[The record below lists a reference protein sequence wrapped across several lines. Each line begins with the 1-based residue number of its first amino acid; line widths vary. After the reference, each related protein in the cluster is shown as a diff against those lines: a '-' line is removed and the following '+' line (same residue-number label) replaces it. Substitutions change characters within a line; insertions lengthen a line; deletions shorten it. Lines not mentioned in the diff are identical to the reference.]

1 MQKVIGKLIIVAL
14 IGTVGI
20 LYYLWQQAVQI
31 PEEYIKASQESDRD
45 SQSLPLQPKQ
55 ISEQAAVSKQKLT
68 APIDKAKAGQKVT
81 VKLNDRDINNLVVSK
96 IATSQLNKQIPVG
109 IKGIR
114 TNIKDGKIHT
124 GALVNLDQL
133 ARNGQSGTQI
143 AALSKLTNK
152 LTFLKDRD
160 IYIGIVGKPIVDG
173 TQIKF
178 DTDTQIKIG
187 KMNFTIAQLA
197 EDLGIAPAKIQQAID
212 LHLQQQNFK
221 VDSIN
226 LNNNGMAIEGAKK

>member
-20 LYYLWQQAVQI
+20 LYYVWQQAVQI
-31 PEEYIKASQESDRD
+31 PEEYIKASEESNRD

-55 ISEQAAVSKQKLT
+55 ISEQATISKQKLT
-68 APIDKAKAGQKVT
+68 VPLDKAKTGQKVT
-81 VKLNDRDINNLVVSK
+81 VKLNDRDLNNLVVSK
-96 IATSQLNKQIPVG
+96 IATSQPNKQVPVG

-178 DTDTQIKIG
+178 APDTQIKVG

-226 LNNNGMAIEGAKK
+226 LDNNGMAIEGAKK

>member
-1 MQKVIGKLIIVAL
+1 MRKVIGKLIIVTL

-31 PEEYIKASQESDRD
+31 PEEYIKASEDNQD

-55 ISEQAAVSKQKLT
+55 ISEQAAVSTQKLT

-81 VKLNDRDINNLVVSK
+81 VKLNDRDLNNLVVSK
-96 IATSQLNKQIPVG
+96 IATSQPNKQIPVG

-143 AALSKLTNK
+143 AALSKLTDK

-178 DTDTQIKIG
+178 APDTQIKVG

-221 VDSIN
+221 VNSIN
-226 LNNNGMAIEGAKK
+226 LDNNGMAIEGAKK

>member
-14 IGTVGI
+14 MGTIGI

-31 PEEYIKASQESDRD
+31 PEEYIKASEDKQD

-55 ISEQAAVSKQKLT
+55 ISERAAVSKQKLT
-68 APIDKAKAGQKVT
+68 VPLDKAKAGQKVT
-81 VKLNDRDINNLVVSK
+81 VKLNDRDLNNLIVSK
-96 IATSQLNKQIPVG
+96 IATSQPNKQIPIG
-109 IKGIR
+109 IKGIK

-178 DTDTQIKIG
+178 DTDTQIKVG

-226 LNNNGMAIEGAKK
+226 LDNNGMAIEGAKK

>member
-14 IGTVGI
+14 ISTVGI

-31 PEEYIKASQESDRD
+31 PEEYIKASEDKQD
-45 SQSLPLQPKQ
+45 SQSLPLLPKQ
-55 ISEQAAVSKQKLT
+55 ISEQAAVSTQKLT

-81 VKLNDRDINNLVVSK
+81 VKLNDRDLNNLIVSK
-96 IATSQLNKQIPVG
+96 IATSQPNKQIPVG

-133 ARNGQSGTQI
+133 ARNGRSGTQI
-143 AALSKLTNK
+143 AALSKLTDK

-178 DTDTQIKIG
+178 APDTQIKVG
-187 KMNFTIAQLA
+187 KMNFTIAQIA

-226 LNNNGMAIEGAKK
+226 LDNNGMAIEGAKK